1 MSVETGPSRAEPG
14 PTAADPPNAP
24 TRKGVREFVA
34 DNLIVAAAQLL
45 TKLRSIVMLPLIV
58 RGLGTAGYGVWAQVL
73 AFVGFVGA
81 IVSWNLHHP
90 LVQSIAA
97 DRKSAAR
104 TYTTLTLAT
113 VAFAVLGVVAVVP
126 FTGFTSRLMLGDANI
141 EGYLL
146 LALLLAL
153 FNNVRQMNL
162 SVYRALG
169 RFTARGV
176 LDLGGALLELGA
188 IAAVLTLGHGLGAV
202 LGVMVVCGGLVALV
216 GSVHVGT
223 LVGWARPAWPILRA
237 ALRYSTP
244 LMPGVLSL
252 WILDRG
258 DRFVIGHYLGAVGVA
273 RYSASYAVGFLLLHA
288 LAPLQ
293 MTLLPRVAELW
304 DRDRALAG
312 RYIVISNRVFVALA
326 IPYIAATYFV
336 APPLLAELANEEI
349 ASQAAPTSTLV
360 AVGIAFY
367 GIGNLQAQAFY
378 AAKRTGVIGIIW
390 ALAAL
395 LNVGLNFLLVPR
407 MGVAG
412 AALATAV
419 SYAAT
424 CAAFARALRGLIQFD
439 YQPLHV
445 LKAAVASCPMALTL
459 WLLAPR
465 GVASLLGSCALA
477 GGVYF
482 AAFLALRGFSS
493 AEIDLG
499 RRALARL
506 RRRGRA

>member
-1 MSVETGPSRAEPG
+1 VSG
-14 PTAADPPNAP
+14 DPRPP
-24 TRKGVREFVA
+24 PRKGVRDFVA
-34 DNLIVAAAQLL
+34 DNLIVAVAQLL
-45 TKLRSIVMLPLIV
+45 AKLRSLVMLPLIV

-104 TYTTLTLAT
+104 TYATLTLAT
-113 VAFAVLGVVAVVP
+113 VVFAALGTIAVAP

-141 EGYLL
+141 ERYLL

-176 LDLGGALLELGA
+176 VDLGGAVIELGA
-188 IAAVLTLGHGLGAV
+188 IAAVLGLGHGLSAV
-202 LGVMVVCGGLVALV
+202 LAVMVACGGLVAIV
-216 GSVHVGT
+216 GSLHAGT
-223 LVGWARPAWPILRA
+223 LTGWARPAWPVLRE

-258 DRFVIGHYLGAVGVA
+258 DRFVVGHYLGAVGVA
-273 RYSASYAVGFLLLHA
+273 RYSAAYAVGFLLLHA

-304 DRDRALAG
+304 DRDRALAA
-312 RYIVISNRVFVALA
+312 RYIVTSNRAFVALA
-326 IPYIAATYFV
+326 IPYVAATYFV
-336 APPLLAELANEEI
+336 APALLVELANDEI
-349 ASQAAPTSTLV
+349 ASQSASTSTLV

-367 GIGNLQAQAFY
+367 GIGNMQAQAFY
-378 AAKRTGVIGIIW
+378 AARRTSVIGFIW

-407 MGVAG
+407 LGVAG

-424 CAAFARALRGLIQFD
+424 CAAFARALRGLIDFD

-445 LKAAVASCPMALTL
+445 LKAAAATVPMALTL

-465 GVASLLGSCALA
+465 GVAALVGSCALA
-477 GGVYF
+477 GVVYF
-482 AAFLALRGFSS
+482 GVFLALKGLSS
-493 AEIDLG
+493 AEIDMA
-499 RRALARL
+499 RRALGRL
-506 RRRGRA
+506 RSRLRPRGAG